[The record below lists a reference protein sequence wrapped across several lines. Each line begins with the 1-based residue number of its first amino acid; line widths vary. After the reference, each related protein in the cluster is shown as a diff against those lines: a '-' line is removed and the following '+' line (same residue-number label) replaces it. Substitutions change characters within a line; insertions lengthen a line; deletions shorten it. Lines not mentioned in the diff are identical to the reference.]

1 MARHVFSLDGVTSAN
16 ASQVATA
23 LANVPGCT
31 IAMHRTAKG
40 NYLIFVETDLSE
52 DDAFDAISKALAH
65 LGVTVHRTIPIRPT
79 VIKPKF

>member
-1 MARHVFSLDGVTSAN
+1 
-16 ASQVATA
+16 
-23 LANVPGCT
+23 
-31 IAMHRTAKG
+31 MHRTAKG